1 MVEESRIVK
10 TNKETIEKGM
20 RATIILL
27 AIMIYV
33 PATPTIATTP
43 IQSDKSRGDAAQER
57 VPVRRVLD
65 EQVKAWNAGKLEE
78 FMKSYWHSEELTFF
92 SGARR
97 LNGWEATLERY
108 RKTYQA
114 DGKEMGELAF
124 ANLDITLLG
133 PESAFARG
141 EYHLTF
147 RDGRKATGIYT
158 LVLRRFKDGWKIIHD
173 HTSAA
178 Q

>member
-1 MVEESRIVK
+1 MVVQPPNFLCKESI
-10 TNKETIEKGM
+10 ETAMK
-20 RATIILL
+20 TIILL
-27 AIMIYV
+27 VMLIMSV
-33 PATPTIATTP
+33 PVSAM
-43 IQSDKSRGDAAQER
+43 AQETA
-57 VPVRRVLD
+57 PVRRVLD
-65 EQVKAWNAGKLEE
+65 EQVAAWNAGKLEE
-78 FMKSYWHSEELTFF
+78 FMKSYWRSEELTFF

-114 DGKEMGELAF
+114 DGREMGQLAF
-124 ANLDITLLG
+124 ANLDIRLLG
-133 PESAFARG
+133 PDAAFARG

-147 RDGRKATGIYT
+147 GDGKKATGIYT

-178 Q
+178 P